1 MDRAT
6 PVNRRAPHATLAR
19 HPKPQEF
26 SMTHA
31 VSRSLVE
38 RFCNAYAVRD
48 ADKVAEFFDD
58 DIEWTISGPVEYLT
72 FCGTHRGKDNVLDL
86 IRRRIPDVIRTF
98 SFVPESIVIDG
109 NQLAMLH
116 RQASRRAA
124 DGRVIN
130 FKVANFMRFNDDK
143 IVSNL
148 SLLDTFDAV
157 EQVLGH
163 RIELDGIKHSDA
175 GNLVAV

>member
-1 MDRAT
+1 
-6 PVNRRAPHATLAR
+6 
-19 HPKPQEF
+19 
-26 SMTHA
+26 MTHA

-38 RFCNAYAVRD
+38 CFCKVYAVRD
-48 ADKVAEFFDD
+48 ADKIAEFLDAD
-58 DIEWTISGPVEYLT
+58 VEWTISGPIEYLH

-86 IRRRIPDVIRTF
+86 IRRRIPEVIRTF
-98 SFVPESIVIDG
+98 SFVPESVLVEGD
-109 NQLAMLH
+109 QLAMLH
-116 RQASRRAA
+116 RQSSRRAA

-130 FKVANFMRFNDDK
+130 FRVANFIRFRDNK

-163 RIELDGIKHSDA
+163 RIEFDGIKQAEA
-175 GNLVAV
+175 GNLIAD

>member
-1 MDRAT
+1 
-6 PVNRRAPHATLAR
+6 
-19 HPKPQEF
+19 
-26 SMTHA
+26 MTH

-38 RFCNAYAVRD
+38 RFCTAYAVRD
-48 ADKVAEFFDD
+48 ADKVAEFLDD
-58 DIEWTISGPVEYLT
+58 NVEWTISGPIEYLR

-98 SFVPESIVIDG
+98 SFVPESILVDG
-109 NQLAMLH
+109 DQLAMLH
-116 RQASRRAA
+116 RQSSRRAS

-130 FKVANFMRFNDDK
+130 FRVANFIRFRDNK

-163 RIELDGIKHSDA
+163 RIEFDGIKQAEA
-175 GNLVAV
+175 GNLIAV

>member
-1 MDRAT
+1 
-6 PVNRRAPHATLAR
+6 
-19 HPKPQEF
+19 
-26 SMTHA
+26 MTA
-31 VSRSLVE
+31 VSRSVVD

-48 ADKVAEFFDD
+48 ADKVAEFLDAD
-58 DIEWTISGPVEYLT
+58 VEWTISGPIEYLH

-86 IRRRIPDVIRTF
+86 IRRRIPEVIRTF
-98 SFVPESIVIDG
+98 SFVPESVLVEGD
-109 NQLAMLH
+109 QLAMLH
-116 RQASRRAA
+116 RQSSRRAA

-130 FKVANFMRFNDDK
+130 FRVANFIRFRDNK

-163 RIELDGIKHSDA
+163 RIEFDGIKQAEA
-175 GNLVAV
+175 GNMIAV

>member
-1 MDRAT
+1 
-6 PVNRRAPHATLAR
+6 
-19 HPKPQEF
+19 
-26 SMTHA
+26 MTA
-31 VSRSLVE
+31 VSRSVVD

-48 ADKVAEFFDD
+48 ADKVAEFLDAD
-58 DIEWTISGPVEYLT
+58 VEWTISGPIEYLH

-86 IRRRIPDVIRTF
+86 IRRRIPEVIRTV
-98 SFVPESIVIDG
+98 SFVPESVLVEGD
-109 NQLAMLH
+109 QLAMLH
-116 RQASRRAA
+116 RQSSRRAA

-130 FKVANFMRFNDDK
+130 FRVANFIRFRDNK

-163 RIELDGIKHSDA
+163 RIEFDGIKQAEA
-175 GNLVAV
+175 GNLIAV

>member
-1 MDRAT
+1 
-6 PVNRRAPHATLAR
+6 
-19 HPKPQEF
+19 
-26 SMTHA
+26 MTHA

-38 RFCNAYAVRD
+38 RFCKAYAVRD
-48 ADKVAEFFDD
+48 ADKVAEFLDD
-58 DIEWTISGPVEYLT
+58 DIEWTISGPIEYLK

-86 IRRRIPDVIRTF
+86 IRRRIPEVIRTF
-98 SFVPESIVIDG
+98 SFVPESILVDG
-109 NQLAMLH
+109 DQVAMLH
-116 RQASRRAA
+116 RQSSRRAA

-130 FKVANFMRFNDDK
+130 FRVANFIRFRDDK

-163 RIELDGIKHSDA
+163 RIEFGGIKHSGA
-175 GNLVAV
+175 GDLIAV

>member
-1 MDRAT
+1 
-6 PVNRRAPHATLAR
+6 
-19 HPKPQEF
+19 
-26 SMTHA
+26 MTH

-38 RFCNAYAVRD
+38 RFCTAYAVRD
-48 ADKVAEFFDD
+48 ADKVAEFLDD
-58 DIEWTISGPVEYLT
+58 NVEWTISGPIEYLR

-98 SFVPESIVIDG
+98 SFVPESILVEGD
-109 NQLAMLH
+109 QLAMLH
-116 RQASRRAA
+116 RQSSRRAS

-130 FKVANFMRFNDDK
+130 FRVANFIRFRDDR

-163 RIELDGIKHSDA
+163 RIEFDGIKQAEA
-175 GNLVAV
+175 GNLIAV